1 MQRFSLK
8 SALTVSASAAILA
21 GAMAAPAHAQTSDGF
36 NAEDEIISIGTRRQ
50 ARSAA
55 DTPAPVDVISGVEFT
70 QNAANDVQDLL
81 RTALPSYNVN
91 TQPIS
96 DAASIVRPAN
106 LRGLSPDNTLVL
118 VNGKR
123 RHRGAV
129 ISFLGGGIA
138 DGAQGVDVSSLP
150 SIALKQVQVLR
161 DGASSQY
168 GSDAIA
174 GVIGFD
180 LKDASEGGSFE
191 VKYGSTYDGDG
202 DNYSIAGNVGLP
214 LGDAGF
220 VNISGEYGDT
230 DGTVRAAQRTDVAA
244 LIAAGNTAAADN
256 LTINSYTDEFAQ
268 YWGQPDVE
276 NDLKL
281 AINTGIEL
289 NESAELYAFGT
300 YAERTTTGG
309 FFYRNPTNRGGVY
322 RGPRVNNL
330 NGFEVELT
338 DDMGTEDTSD
348 DLYQQ
353 ITYTPDPMNPG
364 AFTRGLSGVDLTDA
378 ETGASVRVG
387 NVAGL
392 DPNVC
397 PQGIPLTGTDGLIP
411 NAGVLATV
419 AADDNC
425 FSFIEAIP
433 GGFVPRFG
441 GDLEDIGLSAGIRG
455 DLDFGNGL
463 SYDLSV
469 THGSSEV
476 QFFITNTVNAS
487 LGPIAGSGNREV
499 VRDFIP
505 GGQKQKET
513 IVNADFGYGI
523 AMDGWASDL
532 NIGFGAEY
540 RKETFDL
547 FAGDNNSFALGPLAI
562 STPAFPI
569 GQGFSSSSNGFGGF
583 PNSSSNSQD
592 SYAGYIDLEGDVTDA
607 LTLQAALRY
616 EDYSSF
622 GDTLNYKLAALYK
635 INDNVRVRGTYSTG
649 FHAPTGGQANITNVT
664 TQNVNGV
671 LVDQG
676 TLPLNTAA
684 GQLAADFIA
693 STGERPTLQ
702 AEDARNISLGVAF
715 DTGGFNWTVDY
726 FNIKVDDRVA
736 LGANVDFLDA
746 LQFAGAT
753 ANSIS
758 GAIAELDAN
767 GTINR
772 QDFLGL
778 DDLAQFRFFSNSFD
792 TKTQG
797 IDVRGDYKFEM
808 AGGDSTFI
816 VAANWTD
823 TEVTRQGPISDTR
836 VRALE
841 DLLPNV
847 KGSATLLHSQGMWN
861 GMVRANYYGS
871 WFDSGNGFDVGSE
884 ILIDAEIGAEV
895 MEGVELMIGA
905 NNLFDNYPDENPG
918 QGGSGQLY
926 PEASPIGFAG
936 GQYYVKARYTF

>member
-8 SALTVSASAAILA
+8 SALAITASSAILA
-21 GAMAAPAHAQTSDGF
+21 GAMAVPAHAQTSDGF
-36 NAEDEIISIGTRRQ
+36 NAEDEVISIGTRRQ

-70 QNAANDVQDLL
+70 QNAATDVQDLL

-138 DGAQGVDVSSLP
+138 DGAQGVDVSSIP

-180 LKDASEGGSFE
+180 LKDSAEGGSFE
-191 VKYGSTYDGDG
+191 VRYGSTYEGDG

-230 DGTVRAAQRTDVAA
+230 DGTVRAAQRSDVAA
-244 LIAAGNTAAADN
+244 LVAAGNTAAADN
-256 LTINSYTDEFAQ
+256 LTINTFTDEFAQ
-268 YWGQPDVE
+268 YWGQPDVKG
-276 NDLKL
+276 DLKL
-281 AINTGIEL
+281 AINSAIEL

-300 YAERTTTGG
+300 YAERETTGG

-322 RGPRVNNL
+322 NGPLVGPSSSNPFGFDTIPGVVVNSISALLDPDQDDADAVADSEASLAAIRDAGIDVADILDSVLVGDLAGRGDSSCPVGIPFIDQESLIQNATV
-330 NGFEVELT
+330 FDQVA
-338 DDMGTEDTSD
+338 SD
-348 DLYQQ
+348 A
-353 ITYTPDPMNPG
+353 NCF
-364 AFTRGLSGVDLTDA
+364 AFT
-378 ETGASVRVG
+378 ET
-387 NVAGL
+387 
-392 DPNVC
+392 
-397 PQGIPLTGTDGLIP
+397 
-411 NAGVLATV
+411 
-419 AADDNC
+419 
-425 FSFIEAIP
+425 IP

-441 GDLEDIGLSAGIRG
+441 GNLEDIGLSAGIRG

-469 THGSSEV
+469 THGSSRV
-476 QFFITNTVNAS
+476 DFFIRNTINAS
-487 LGPIAGSGNREV
+487 LGPNTP
-499 VRDFIP
+499 RDFVP
-505 GGQKQKET
+505 GGQEQKET
-513 IVNADFGYGI
+513 IVNADFSYGVPVE
-523 AMDGWASDL
+523 GWASDL
-532 NIGFGAEY
+532 GVAFGAEY

-547 FAGDNNSFALGPLAI
+547 FAGDANSFALGPLA
-562 STPAFPI
+562 T
-569 GQGFSSSSNGFGGF
+569 QGFSSSSNGFGGF
-583 PNSSSNSQD
+583 PNSNSNSQD
-592 SYAGYIDLEGDVTDA
+592 SYAGYIDLEADVTDA
-607 LTLQAALRY
+607 LTLQGALRY

-622 GDTLNYKLAALYK
+622 GDTLNYKIAGLYR
-635 INDNVRVRGTYSTG
+635 INDNVRIRSTYSTG
-649 FHAPTGGQANITNVT
+649 FHAPTAGQANITNVT
-664 TQNVNGV
+664 TQIIGGE
-671 LVDQG
+671 LIDQG

-684 GQLAADFIA
+684 GQLAANFIE
-693 STGERPTLQ
+693 STGERPELG
-702 AEDARNISLGVAF
+702 AEDAKNFSAGIAF
-715 DTGGFNWTVDY
+715 GTGGMNWTVDY

-736 LGANVDFLDA
+736 LGADVDFLDA

-753 ANSIS
+753 ANNVSD
-758 GAIAELDAN
+758 ALTELDAA

-772 QDFLGL
+772 ADFAGL
-778 DDLAQFRFFSNSFD
+778 DDLTEFRFFTNSFD

-808 AGGDSTFI
+808 GGGDSTFI

-823 TEVTRQGPISDTR
+823 TEVTRQGPISDNR
-836 VRALE
+836 VQALE

-847 KGSATLLHSQGMWN
+847 KGSATLLHSKGMWN

-871 WFDSGNGFDVGSE
+871 WFDNGNDFAVGSE

-895 MEGVELMIGA
+895 YEGVELMIGA
-905 NNLFDNYPDENPG
+905 NNLFNAYPDENPG
-918 QGGSGQLY
+918 QAGTGQLY

>member
-8 SALTVSASAAILA
+8 SALTISASAAMLA
-21 GAMAAPAHAQTSDGF
+21 GAMSTASLAQTSDGF
-36 NAEDEIISIGTRRQ
+36 NPEDEVVSLGTRRQ

-138 DGAQGVDVSSLP
+138 DGAQGVDVSSIP

-180 LKDASEGGSFE
+180 LKDAAEGGSFE
-191 VKYGSTYDGDG
+191 VKYGSTYAGDG

-230 DGTVRAAQRTDVAA
+230 DGTVRAAQRSDVAA
-244 LIAAGNTAAADN
+244 LISAGNTAAADN

-276 NDLKL
+276 DDLKL

-289 NESAELYAFGT
+289 NENTELYAFGT
-300 YAERTTTGG
+300 YAERQTTGG

-322 RGPRVNNL
+322 RGPVLDANDFSSVLSSNN
-330 NGFEVELT
+330 NG
-338 DDMGTEDTSD
+338 
-348 DLYQQ
+348 
-353 ITYTPDPMNPG
+353 TPDNDEDDFFENSDG
-364 AFTRGLSGVDLTDA
+364 DRIDDTVN
-378 ETGASVRVG
+378 SVRVG
-387 NVAGL
+387 DLDGLEAGGA
-392 DPNVC
+392 C
-397 PQGIPLTGTDGLIP
+397 PVGIPLTDGGGLIP
-411 NAGVLATV
+411 NPDVLATV
-419 AADDNC
+419 TADDNC

-441 GDLEDIGLSAGIRG
+441 GNLEDIGLSAGIRG
-455 DLDFGNGL
+455 DLDFANGL
-463 SYDLSV
+463 GYDLSI

-476 QFFITNTVNAS
+476 NFFINNTVNAS

-513 IVNADFGYGI
+513 VINADFNYGI
-523 AMDGWASDL
+523 AVDGWASDL
-532 NIGFGAEY
+532 GVAFGAEY

-547 FAGDNNSFALGPLAI
+547 FAGDANSFALGPLA
-562 STPAFPI
+562 S
-569 GQGFSSSSNGFGGF
+569 QGFSSSSNGFGGF
-583 PNSSSNSQD
+583 PNSNSNSQD
-592 SYAGYIDLEGDVTDA
+592 SYAGYIDLEADVTDA
-607 LTLQAALRY
+607 LTLQGALRY

-622 GDTLNYKLAALYK
+622 GDTLNYKIAGLYR
-635 INDNVRVRGTYSTG
+635 INDNVRLRSTYSTG
-649 FHAPTGGQANITNVT
+649 FHAPTAGQANITNVT
-664 TQNVNGV
+664 TQIIGGE
-671 LVDQG
+671 LIDQG

-684 GQLAADFIA
+684 GQLAANFIE
-693 STGERPTLQ
+693 STGDRPTLG
-702 AEDARNISLGVAF
+702 AEDAKNFSAGIAF
-715 DTGGFNWTVDY
+715 DTGGMNWTIDY
-726 FNIKVDDRVA
+726 FNIKVEDRVA
-736 LGANVDFLDA
+736 LGANVDFLAA
-746 LQFAGAT
+746 LQFAGAEADNVSDALT
-753 ANSIS
+753 
-758 GAIAELDAN
+758 ELDAA

-772 QDFLGL
+772 ADFAGL
-778 DDLAQFRFFSNSFD
+778 DDLTEFRFFTNSFD

-808 AGGDSTFI
+808 GGGDSTFI
-816 VAANWTD
+816 IAANWTD
-823 TEVTRQGPISDTR
+823 TEVTDAGPISENR
-836 VRALE
+836 VLALE
-841 DLLPNV
+841 ELLPNV
-847 KGSATLLHSQGMWN
+847 KGSATLLHSKGMWS
-861 GMVRANYYGS
+861 GLLRANYYGS
-871 WFDSGNGFDVGSE
+871 WFDNGNEFAVGSE
-884 ILIDAEIGAEV
+884 VLIDAEIGAEV
-895 MEGVELMIGA
+895 YEGVELMIGA
-905 NNLFDNYPDENPG
+905 NNLFDAYPDENPG
-918 QGGSGQLY
+918 QNGTGQLY

>member
-1 MQRFSLK
+1 LVGDLDGRLAGDACPLYLPFDASTGLLPD
-8 SALTVSASAAILA
+8 STALAALT
-21 GAMAAPAHAQTSDGF
+21 
-36 NAEDEIISIGTRRQ
+36 
-50 ARSAA
+50 
-55 DTPAPVDVISGVEFT
+55 
-70 QNAANDVQDLL
+70 
-81 RTALPSYNVN
+81 
-91 TQPIS
+91 
-96 DAASIVRPAN
+96 
-106 LRGLSPDNTLVL
+106 
-118 VNGKR
+118 
-123 RHRGAV
+123 
-129 ISFLGGGIA
+129 
-138 DGAQGVDVSSLP
+138 
-150 SIALKQVQVLR
+150 
-161 DGASSQY
+161 
-168 GSDAIA
+168 
-174 GVIGFD
+174 
-180 LKDASEGGSFE
+180 
-191 VKYGSTYDGDG
+191 
-202 DNYSIAGNVGLP
+202 
-214 LGDAGF
+214 
-220 VNISGEYGDT
+220 
-230 DGTVRAAQRTDVAA
+230 
-244 LIAAGNTAAADN
+244 
-256 LTINSYTDEFAQ
+256 
-268 YWGQPDVE
+268 
-276 NDLKL
+276 
-281 AINTGIEL
+281 
-289 NESAELYAFGT
+289 
-300 YAERTTTGG
+300 
-309 FFYRNPTNRGGVY
+309 
-322 RGPRVNNL
+322 
-330 NGFEVELT
+330 
-338 DDMGTEDTSD
+338 
-348 DLYQQ
+348 
-353 ITYTPDPMNPG
+353 
-364 AFTRGLSGVDLTDA
+364 
-378 ETGASVRVG
+378 
-387 NVAGL
+387 
-392 DPNVC
+392 
-397 PQGIPLTGTDGLIP
+397 
-411 NAGVLATV
+411 
-419 AADDNC
+419 ADDNC
-425 FSFIEAIP
+425 FSFVEAIP

-441 GDLEDIGLSAGIRG
+441 GDLEDIGISAGIRG

-463 SYDLSV
+463 NYDLSV

-476 QFFITNTVNAS
+476 QFFINNTVNAS

-513 IVNADFGYGI
+513 IINADFGYGI

-532 NIGFGAEY
+532 NVGFGAEY

-547 FAGDNNSFALGPLAI
+547 YAGGANSFALGPLAN
-562 STPAFPI
+562 
-569 GQGFSSSSNGFGGF
+569 QGFSSSSNGFGGF
-583 PNSSSNSQD
+583 PNTSSNSQD

-616 EDYSSF
+616 EDYSNF

-664 TQNVNGV
+664 TQNVNGQ

-676 TLPLNTAA
+676 TLPLNTPA
-684 GQLAADFIA
+684 GELAANFIE
-693 STGERPTLQ
+693 STGERPTLV

-753 ANSIS
+753 ADTIS
-758 GAIAELDAN
+758 GALTELDAA

-772 QDFLGL
+772 QDFVGL
-778 DDLAQFRFFSNSFD
+778 DDLLQFRFFSNAFD

-808 AGGDSTFI
+808 GGGDSTFI

-823 TEVTRQGPISDTR
+823 TKVTRPGPISASR
-836 VRALE
+836 IRALE

-871 WFDSGNGFDVGSE
+871 WFDSGNNYDVGSE

-895 MEGVELMIGA
+895 YEGVELMIGA
-905 NNLFDNYPDENPG
+905 NNIFDNYPDENPG